1 MKTVRFS
8 NDCNKALRKLRGEA
22 SRIVAKIERYAETGA
37 GDVTAQVG
45 TDYMR
50 IRIGDYR
57 AILSESDTEIL
68 VVRIGHRREIYE

>member
-8 NDCNKALRKLRGEA
+8 NDCNKTLRKLRGEA

-37 GDVTAQVG
+37 GDVTALVG
-45 TDYMR
+45 TDYTR

-68 VVRIGHRREIYE
+68 VVRIGHRRDIYE